1 MTKNQIQQ
9 QIVKDLIASK
19 SDYNLLLL
27 PTGVGKT
34 KIAIDYI
41 SKLFLCEEEYLP
53 FNPAD
58 VKILIVV
65 PTEQLRDVDWP
76 KELKKWK
83 VDKDVNIE
91 LICYASL
98 PKLKDQEFNLVI
110 LDELHKLTEFNSSF
124 LENNTVHKALGLTAT
139 YPRDKMKQYLLDVY
153 QFNIVVNMSLDEAVS
168 KKLVSP
174 YEITIIPVELDR
186 VTKNIQGGNKFKPFM
201 TTEYSQYQYLTRVID
216 EIATQIALSHHAHP
230 GLRTRLKHLRLQRA
244 RFLGTCE
251 SKLKAGMSLYLK
263 HMYVNHERTLIFCNS
278 IDSAR
283 LMCANTYH
291 SKTNSDSLNAFREG
305 KIDTLSCVNALNEG
319 VNLNN
324 VDNAIIIQVNTSDL
338 NLIQKIGRTLRLSET
353 KTRPSKIYIFCMQ
366 DTIDVEWVNK
376 VTKDLNVI

>member
-1 MTKNQIQQ
+1 MTKNQIQK
-9 QIVKDLIASK
+9 QIVSDIINSK
-19 SDYNLLLL
+19 SDYNLVIAA
-27 PTGVGKT
+27 TGVGKT

-41 SKLFLCEEEYLP
+41 EK
-53 FNPAD
+53 FNNNRIIRSLM
-58 VKILIVV
+58 KILIVV

-76 KELKKWK
+76 DELEKWK
-83 VDKDVNIE
+83 ISHSINIR
-91 LICYASL
+91 LLCYASIS
-98 PKLKDQEFNLVI
+98 KVKDQEFDLVVF
-110 LDELHKLTEFNSSF
+110 DELHKITEFNSSF

-153 QFNIVVNMSLDEAVS
+153 KFNIVANMSLDEAVS
-168 KKLVSP
+168 KKLVAP
-174 YEITIIPVELDR
+174 YEITIIPVELDK
-186 VTKNIQGGNKFKPFM
+186 VNKNVQGGNKFKPFM

-216 EIATQIALSHHAHP
+216 ELVVTISLSHHAHP
-230 GLRTRLKHLRLQRA
+230 GLRVRLKHLCLQRA

-283 LMCANTYH
+283 IMCANTYH

-319 VNLNN
+319 VNLSN
-324 VDNAIIIQVNTSDL
+324 VDNAIILQVNTSDL
-338 NLIQKIGRTLRLSET
+338 VLIQKIGRTLRLSDD
-353 KTRPSKIYIFCMQ
+353 KNKISKIYILCMQ
-366 DTIDVEWVNK
+366 NTIDVDWVND
-376 VTKDLNVI
+376 VTKNLNVVI